1 MDELNIDSD
10 PPKLDEL
17 PEFSFPVLRREG
29 KAVAGDGIDV
39 TEDGAGSLVVS
50 ARSRRGTS
58 FFADTEE
65 TSAGASSALLESL
78 MFWTTKISTG
88 YRVAAGK
95 VHYIRYIDAV
105 WRRVT
110 ADLPNT
116 TLTTTAVSGF
126 VYVRIPF
133 ETLNGSV
140 SSSSGSWTIEGSS
153 YDYAVDYAVQYHAV
167 KQDPGI
173 SIEFSGS
180 AKAHGDSLS
189 DWYLIA
195 EVSGGVVAQKHV
207 GNLLMLQSA
216 VPLIQE
222 ISVS

>member
-17 PEFSFPVLRREG
+17 PEFIFPELPREG
-29 KAVAGDGIDV
+29 TAVAGDGIAV
-39 TEDGAGSLVVS
+39 TEDGEGSIIVS
-50 ARSRRGTS
+50 ARGRRGTS
-58 FFADTEE
+58 FFADAEG

-126 VYVRIPF
+126 VYVKIPF

-140 SSSSGSWTIEGSS
+140 SSATGSWDIEGSS
-153 YDYAVDYAVQYHAV
+153 YAYEIDYAVQYHAV

-180 AKAHGDSLS
+180 LKTHGDASS

-195 EVSGGVVAQKHV
+195 EIYGGVVAQKHV

-216 VPLIQE
+216 IPLLQE
-222 ISVS
+222 ISVT

>member
-1 MDELNIDSD
+1 MEELSIDSD

-17 PEFSFPVLRREG
+17 PEFRFPDMQREG
-29 KAVAGDGIDV
+29 KAAAGNGIAV
-39 TEDGAGSLVVS
+39 TEDGAGSLIVS
-50 ARSRRGTS
+50 ARDSRGPS
-58 FFADTEE
+58 FFAATEG
-65 TSAGASSALLESL
+65 TSAGASSVLLESL

-105 WRRVT
+105 WRRVV
-110 ADLPNT
+110 ADIPNT

-126 VYVRIPF
+126 IYVKIPF

-140 SSSSGSWTIEGSS
+140 SSATGSWDIEGSS
-153 YDYAVDYAVQYHAV
+153 YAYDIGYAVQYHAV

-173 SIEFSGS
+173 SVEFSGS
-180 AKAHGDSLS
+180 LKSHGDGLS

-195 EVSGGVVAQKHV
+195 EVYGGVVSQKHA
-207 GNLLMLQSA
+207 GNLMMLQNA
-216 VPLIQE
+216 VPIIQE
-222 ISVS
+222 ISVT